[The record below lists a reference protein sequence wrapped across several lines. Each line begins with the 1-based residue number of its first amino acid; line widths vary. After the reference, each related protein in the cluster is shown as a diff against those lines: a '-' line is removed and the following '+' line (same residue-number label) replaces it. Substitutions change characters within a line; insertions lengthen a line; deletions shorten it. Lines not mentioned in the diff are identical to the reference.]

1 MKKMLTGI
9 VLCASLCVLASCS
22 KNAQKMNVKQTID
35 AAKNMS
41 HDELVAKA
49 KEEAERK
56 AREEKLRLAR
66 IEAEKEKARIEEAN
80 RKALGPWHR
89 GRQFHISFRR

>member
-1 MKKMLTGI
+1 MLTGI

-49 KEEAERK
+49 KEEAAAAKSRAQQRHLPNYTASTSKRRMSKTAKSIRNCRLKSAERST
-56 AREEKLRLAR
+56 ARM
-66 IEAEKEKARIEEAN
+66 
-80 RKALGPWHR
+80 
-89 GRQFHISFRR
+89 SY